1 MSILIWRYSHF
12 LLALISSLFLII
24 ASVTGGILA
33 LEPISESIQ
42 SYNITS
48 IKEISLNQTISA
60 LRENYDDIIEIEV
73 TKNDFVIASVITDD
87 SQVKKIYINPIS
99 GKNIGSVKK
108 QKPFFAFVT
117 NLHRSLFLKTIGRV
131 FVGII
136 SLLLCFITVTGIF
149 LLAKRQGG
157 FIKFFKKI
165 HDKNFNQKFHVII
178 GRWLVIPILIISST
192 GVFLSIEKLSLIP
205 KNYLNYNWITKDN
218 DSKQNKSISSFFE
231 TISLNE
237 LRTLSFPFSKSEEDY
252 FELSLKDRILIVDQF
267 SGQVVKESYYPF
279 IKILTRWNLILH
291 TGKGNILWSIILFIA
306 SSSILFFMY
315 TGFSISLKRLFIG
328 KNITKPLKAND
339 CEYIILVGSE
349 TGNTFTFANIFF
361 ESLVKAGKTVFI
373 SPLNDYKKYKKAKNI
388 IIFTST
394 YGDGEPPSNAGL
406 FEEKFKK
413 LAPIHKINF
422 SVLGFGS
429 LAYPNFC
436 QFAIDVDEILNS
448 NAKFKS
454 ILPLYKINE
463 QSYNSFYRWVTKWSK
478 ANSIDLIIDI
488 NNSEQ
493 KGLVKNN
500 MN

>member
-42 SYNITS
+42 PYNITS
-48 IKEISLNQTISA
+48 INKISLNQTILA
-60 LRENYDDIIEIEV
+60 LRENYDEIIEIEV
-73 TKNDFVIASVITDD
+73 NENNFVIASVITED
-87 SQVKKIYINPIS
+87 SKVKKIYINPIN

-136 SLLLCFITVTGIF
+136 SLLLCFIGVTGIF

-165 HDKNFNQKFHVII
+165 QDKNFNQRYHVNI
-178 GRWLVIPILIISST
+178 GRWLVVPILIISST

-218 DSKQNKSISSFFE
+218 DSKQNQSISSFFE

-237 LRTLSFPFSKSEEDY
+237 VRTLSFPFSKSEEDY

-267 SGQVVKESYYPF
+267 SGQVTKESYYPF
-279 IKILTRWNLILH
+279 IKILTRWNLVLH

-328 KNITKPLKAND
+328 KNITKQLKANN

-361 ESLVKAGKTVFI
+361 ESLVKAGKTVCI

-394 YGDGEPPSNAGL
+394 YGDGEPPSNARL

-488 NNSEQ
+488 NNSEK